1 MFTQE
6 AISITAKVK
15 KGCVQHIRARATSLN
30 SVDDEWDRI
39 SYDSDSLDEA
49 VREALWFSE
58 LLVIESPIEAKLAV
72 ISSLE
77 KVVANHDR

>member
-1 MFTQE
+1 
-6 AISITAKVK
+6 
-15 KGCVQHIRARATSLN
+15 
-30 SVDDEWDRI
+30 
-39 SYDSDSLDEA
+39 